1 MTLNDLGSIANLLSA
16 IAVLATLVYLAVQVE
31 QSNRLARSQSR
42 QRMIEQ
48 TQQELYQWID
58 NPDLREAFLSS
69 KVPSPETQSKMHFF
83 LLSAMRQRE
92 WEWFQYKDG
101 IINKD
106 VYVAYHGVI
115 ALHLGIPRTRKW
127 WKTVG
132 RMGFNPTFVDEVD
145 AFLEG
150 QPLTEQYYEDIRCF
164 DALAP
169 EDGSVSDAQ

>member
-132 RMGFNPTFVDEVD
+132 RMGFNPTFVHEVD

>member
-1 MTLNDLGSIANLLSA
+1 MSLSDIGAVANLLSA
-16 IAVLATLVYLAVQVE
+16 IAVLATLVYLAIQVE

-69 KVPSPETQSKMHFF
+69 KVPSAETQSKMHFF
-83 LLSAMRQRE
+83 LISAMRQRE

-101 IINKD
+101 IINKQ
-106 VYVAYHGVI
+106 VYEAYHGVI

-127 WKTVG
+127 WQTVG
-132 RMGFNPTFVDEVD
+132 RMGFNPIFVSEVD
-145 AFLEG
+145 AFLER
-150 QPLTEQYYEDIRCF
+150 QPLTEKYYEDIRSF
-164 DALAP
+164 DSLVVEA
-169 EDGSVSDAQ
+169 EAQSGGT

>member
-1 MTLNDLGSIANLLSA
+1 MTLEELALIAQIVGVILVA
-16 IAVLATLVYLAVQVE
+16 GTLVYLAIEVN
-31 QSNRLARSQSR
+31 QSNRLALSQSR

-58 NPDLREAFLSS
+58 NPDLRDAFLST
-69 KVPSPETQSKMHFF
+69 KTPSAETQGKMHFF

-115 ALHLGIPRTRKW
+115 ALHLGIPRTRRW
-127 WKTVG
+127 WQTVG
-132 RMGFNPTFVDEVD
+132 RIGFNATFKKE
-145 AFLEG
+145 
-150 QPLTEQYYEDIRCF
+150 P
-164 DALAP
+164 
-169 EDGSVSDAQ
+169 